1 MQVNLERFK
10 LIITDYL
17 GGKLTEGEKGHV
29 DDWYES
35 ISNDDIPPFI
45 DANHREKI
53 KQELFI
59 RVGIAEEPVRAKKVA
74 NIPVRKFSWL
84 SAAAAILILG
94 GISLLFL
101 QHNPMSLSRKR
112 TETIALLTET
122 VTNAGE
128 LKEIQLPDGT
138 SIFLNGNT
146 RIRYDRKNFASNR
159 KFFLDRGEAFFRVRR
174 DTLHPFKIET
184 GSVSVAVLGT
194 SFNVNNSMSTK
205 HVTVEV
211 KTGRVSVLNAKNGAN
226 HILTAGKAV
235 RYSVVKNDF
244 KTFDCDPAYISLWT
258 QGGMQLNNIS
268 FKELKE
274 IIYNRFGVVLLT
286 ENLNTDTF
294 NYSLMIP
301 HVQSLDQV
309 LNIVCN
315 IHQIK
320 FRREKNE
327 IILYK

>member
-1 MQVNLERFK
+1 
-10 LIITDYL
+10 
-17 GGKLTEGEKGHV
+17 
-29 DDWYES
+29 
-35 ISNDDIPPFI
+35 
-45 DANHREKI
+45 
-53 KQELFI
+53 
-59 RVGIAEEPVRAKKVA
+59 
-74 NIPVRKFSWL
+74 
-84 SAAAAILILG
+84 
-94 GISLLFL
+94 
-101 QHNPMSLSRKR
+101 
-112 TETIALLTET
+112 
-122 VTNAGE
+122 
-128 LKEIQLPDGT
+128 
-138 SIFLNGNT
+138 
-146 RIRYDRKNFASNR
+146 
-159 KFFLDRGEAFFRVRR
+159 
-174 DTLHPFKIET
+174 
-184 GSVSVAVLGT
+184 
-194 SFNVNNSMSTK
+194 MSTK

-244 KTFDCDPAYISLWT
+244 KTFDSDPAYISLWT

>member
-1 MQVNLERFK
+1 MDLERFK

-17 GGKLTEGEKGHV
+17 GGKLTEEEKGHV

-35 ISNDDIPPFI
+35 ISNEDTNPFI

-53 KQELFI
+53 KQDLFI
-59 RVGIAEEPVRAKKVA
+59 RVGIAEAPVGAKKVA

-84 SAAAAILILG
+84 SAAAAILIVG
-94 GISLLFL
+94 GISLLFF
-101 QHNPMSLSRKR
+101 QHNATSLSRKR
-112 TETIALLTET
+112 TETTALLTET

-205 HVTVEV
+205 QVTVEV

-235 RYSVVKNDF
+235 RYNVAHNGF
-244 KTFDCDPAYISLWT
+244 ETFDSDPAYISLWT
-258 QGGMQLNNIS
+258 QGGMQLNNIG

-274 IIYNRFGVVLLT
+274 VIYNRFGVMLHT
-286 ENLNTDTF
+286 DNLNTDSF

-301 HVQSLDQV
+301 HVESLNQV
-309 LNIVCN
+309 LTIVCN

>member
-1 MQVNLERFK
+1 MDLERFK

-17 GGKLTEGEKGHV
+17 GGKLTEEEKGHV

-35 ISNDDIPPFI
+35 ISNEDTNPFI

-53 KQELFI
+53 KQDLFI
-59 RVGIAEEPVRAKKVA
+59 RVGIAEAPVGAKKVA

-84 SAAAAILILG
+84 SAAAAILIVG
-94 GISLLFL
+94 GISLLFF

-112 TETIALLTET
+112 TQTTALLTET

-205 HVTVEV
+205 QVTVEV

-235 RYSVVKNDF
+235 RYNVAHNGF
-244 KTFDCDPAYISLWT
+244 ETFDSDPAYISLWT
-258 QGGMQLNNIS
+258 QGGMQLNNIG

-274 IIYNRFGVVLLT
+274 VIYNRFGVMLHT
-286 ENLNTDTF
+286 DNLNTDSF

-301 HVQSLDQV
+301 HVESLNQV
-309 LNIVCN
+309 LTIVCN